1 MVQRRDDWNWH
12 YSRLDRLQTEHSEDG
27 EDEAE
32 VLRQLQATELHL
44 ADLVHRARLRY
55 GVQYGASADL
65 TEVQACL
72 QPDEVLLAYF
82 VARDQIVGFLLGQ
95 TQVVPA
101 SNLASLEAISQC
113 LDKLRFSLRREADE
127 SLNHLAQLHRA
138 LLAPFEPYLS
148 ACPELKRRNGH
159 IRRLI
164 VVPHDLLF
172 HLPFHALH
180 DGQRYLLERF
190 EVVYLPVAS
199 LLGRQSG
206 QRPLRALIVG
216 HDHDG
221 RLPAALKEAQAIY
234 EILAAAADK
243 TGIEPHLLLSKDATD
258 ARLRQHA
265 PDCGVLHL
273 ATHGVFR
280 QDNPLFSA
288 LRLANNWL
296 TLADVE
302 RLALPQAPLVTLS
315 ACETGLGDLRRGDIF
330 GLSQAFLQAGAI
342 SLVVSLWPVPDEAT
356 RQLMIHFYRNLVAG
370 KSKAAALRSA
380 QLKLRSD
387 PAYGHPLH
395 WAGFVLIGDG
405 GALWWDDLTA
415 SEREKSWM
423 GSLFDCSPA
432 L

>member
-1 MVQRRDDWNWH
+1 MGDTAPHSVTDGERRAHALLETFDAWADVLRSGSEQPAVAAGPTATPGPATPSAAAAPADGLAPVPRPVDLAGRVGVDATPLTRPVLRASMALLHVIDDG
-12 YSRLDRLQTEHSEDG
+12 RETGETVRMRGDRLVIGRHEGD
-27 EDEAE
+27 
-32 VLRQLQATELHL
+32 V
-44 ADLVHRARLRY
+44 
-55 GVQYGASADL
+55 
-65 TEVQACL
+65 
-72 QPDEVLLAYF
+72 
-82 VARDQIVGFLLGQ
+82 
-95 TQVVPA
+95 
-101 SNLASLEAISQC
+101 
-113 LDKLRFSLRREADE
+113 
-127 SLNHLAQLHRA
+127 
-138 LLAPFEPYLS
+138 
-148 ACPELKRRNGH
+148 
-159 IRRLI
+159 

-199 LLGRQSG
+199 LLGQWSG
-206 QRPLRALIVG
+206 QRPRRALIVG

-221 RLPAALKEAQAIY
+221 RLPAALKEAQTIY

-243 TGIEPHLLLSKDATD
+243 TGIVPHLLLSEDATE
-258 ARLRQHA
+258 ARLRQHT

-288 LRLANNWL
+288 LRLADNWL

-330 GLSQAFLQAGAI
+330 GLSQAFMQAGAA
-342 SLVVSLWPVPDEAT
+342 SLVVSLWPVPDEST
-356 RQLMIHFYRNLVAG
+356 RQLMIHFYRSLVAG

-380 QLKLRSD
+380 QLTLRSD

-405 GALWWDDLTA
+405 GVLWWDGLTA
-415 SEREKSWM
+415 SEREKSVD
-423 GSLFDCSPA
+423 GQSV
-432 L
+432 

>member
-1 MVQRRDDWNWH
+1 
-12 YSRLDRLQTEHSEDG
+12 
-27 EDEAE
+27 
-32 VLRQLQATELHL
+32 
-44 ADLVHRARLRY
+44 
-55 GVQYGASADL
+55 
-65 TEVQACL
+65 
-72 QPDEVLLAYF
+72 
-82 VARDQIVGFLLGQ
+82 
-95 TQVVPA
+95 
-101 SNLASLEAISQC
+101 
-113 LDKLRFSLRREADE
+113 
-127 SLNHLAQLHRA
+127 
-138 LLAPFEPYLS
+138 
-148 ACPELKRRNGH
+148 
-159 IRRLI
+159 
-164 VVPHDLLF
+164 VPHDLLF

-206 QRPLRALIVG
+206 QRPRRALIVG

-221 RLPAALKEAQAIY
+221 RLPAALKEAQTIY
-234 EILAAAADK
+234 EILAAVADK
-243 TGIEPHLLLSKDATD
+243 TGIVPHLLLSEDATE

-265 PDCGVLHL
+265 ADCGVLHL

-288 LRLANNWL
+288 LRLADNWL

-330 GLSQAFLQAGAI
+330 GLSQAFMQAGAV

-356 RQLMIHFYRNLVAG
+356 RQLMIHFYHDLVAG

-380 QLKLRSD
+380 QLTLRSD

-395 WAGFVLIGDG
+395 WAGFVLVGDG
-405 GALWWDDLTA
+405 GVLW
-415 SEREKSWM
+415 
-423 GSLFDCSPA
+423 
-432 L
+432 